1 MSGKFYLAAPYNTR
15 DESLHKVREIE
26 RLSGWTC
33 NARWVL
39 GMHDGKEPDLCVR
52 DDYNDLRDADAL
64 ILLDGVSSTGGMW
77 VELGMAIA
85 LSKKVIFVREN
96 ANLLTKPPV
105 FCSLP
110 EVIWVRNHQ
119 TAAEHLRRRTFRDA
133 ELGGPA

>member
-15 DESLHKVREIE
+15 EGSLHKVREIE

-39 GMHDGKEPDLCVR
+39 GLNDGKEPDLCAR

-64 ILLDGVSSTGGMW
+64 VLLNGVSSTGGMW

-85 LSKKVIFVREN
+85 LGKKIIFVREN

-105 FCSLP
+105 CSALC
-110 EVIWVRNHQ
+110 Q
-119 TAAEHLRRRTFRDA
+119 K
-133 ELGGPA
+133 

>member
-1 MSGKFYLAAPYNTR
+1 M
-15 DESLHKVREIE
+15 
-26 RLSGWTC
+26 
-33 NARWVL
+33 VL
-39 GMHDGKEPDLCVR
+39 L
-52 DDYNDLRDADAL
+52 N
-64 ILLDGVSSTGGMW
+64 GVSSTGGMW

-85 LSKKVIFVREN
+85 LGKKIIFVREN

-119 TAAEHLRRRTFRDA
+119 TAAGHLRRRAFRDA

>member
-64 ILLDGVSSTGGMW
+64 ILLDGVSSKGGMW